1 MKRWLVV
8 LGALTLVGCSDG
20 DIKEEL
26 EVGKKQE
33 TEEVETVK
41 DENKATPISTQTPV
55 QTISEEDKLKSDSI
69 LGMLY
74 IEELEEALKGY
85 IQVNEF
91 FNEAR
96 EGRIGELQVAAL
108 TDLINLQ
115 VEELGTIKS
124 SDLYDKEYQ
133 NRLEGYHEAMVLSYE
148 ALVNFAK
155 IIPDYNNGLVADK
168 SFLLVESA
176 YDNSVSLVSTLRDY
190 AIEYH
195 NANFAE

>member
-1 MKRWLVV
+1 MKRWLVA

-20 DIKEEL
+20 DVKEES
-26 EVGKKQE
+26 EVDKKQE
-33 TEEVETVK
+33 TEEVETV
-41 DENKATPISTQTPV
+41 EETNTTPTSTQTPV

-74 IEELEEALKGY
+74 IEELEEALKDY
-85 IQVNEF
+85 IQINEF

-96 EGRIGELQVAAL
+96 EGQIGGLQVAAL

-115 VEELGTIKS
+115 VEELGAIKS
-124 SDLYDKEYQ
+124 SDLYNKEYQ
-133 NRLEGYHEAMVLSYE
+133 NRLEGYHEAMTLSYE